1 MNEIVLSPLP
11 PKFNFDTLPILKQLT
26 LSHKALAEL
35 KGFADQIPN
44 KEILINSLTL
54 QEAKD
59 SSEIENIITTQDE
72 LFEALAVETMH
83 ISDNIKEVLNYRKA
97 LKFGFEQLKIRDIIT
112 SNDIVAIQKVL
123 SGNDAGIRKQS
134 GTVLK
139 NAKTG
144 EVIYTPPQ
152 DEMTIRS
159 LLANLEK
166 FINEPN
172 ELDSLIMMG
181 IIHYQF
187 ESIHPFYDGN
197 GRTGRIL
204 NILYLCANKLLDSPI
219 LYLSGYIIKHK
230 SDYYRLLQEV
240 RIQGAWEEWILY
252 MLKGVEET
260 AIQTLKKAKNIKILV
275 DATANEVKEKLPKIY
290 TKELI
295 DAIFTEVYTK
305 TAYIEDALKVERH
318 TASKYLKELE
328 KIGVLESY
336 KKSRNV
342 LYINPKLYNLLK
354 ESIW

>member
-11 PKFNFDTLPILKQLT
+11 PEFNFDTLPILKQLT

-72 LFEALAVETMH
+72 LFEALAVETIH

-97 LKFGFEQLKIRDIIT
+97 LKFGFEQLKIKEIIT
-112 SNDIVAIQKVL
+112 SNDIVSIQKVL

-204 NILYLCANKLLDSPI
+204 NILHLCANKLLDSPI

-240 RIQGAWEEWILY
+240 RTQDAWEEWILY
-252 MLKGVEET
+252 MLKGVEQT
-260 AIQTLKKAKNIKILV
+260 AIQTLKKVKNIKILV
-275 DATANEVKEKLPKIY
+275 DTTAHEVKEKLPKIY

-342 LYINPKLYNLLK
+342 LYINPKLYSLLK

>member
-1 MNEIVLSPLP
+1 MNEFILPALP
-11 PKFNFDTLPILKQLT
+11 PKFDFDTVPILKQL
-26 LSHKALAEL
+26 SQSNKALAEL

-72 LFEALAVETMH
+72 LFEALAIDSSH
-83 ISDNIKEVLNYRKA
+83 ISNNIKEVLNYRKA
-97 LKFGFEQLKIRDIIT
+97 LRFGFEQLQKRQIIT
-112 SNDIVAIQKVL
+112 TNDIVAIQKEL
-123 SGNDAGIRKQS
+123 SENDAGIRKQV

-139 NAKTG
+139 NLKTG

-152 DEMTIRS
+152 DEETIRN

-166 FINEPN
+166 CINEPN
-172 ELDSLIMMG
+172 VFDPLIMMA
-181 IIHYQF
+181 ILHYQF

-204 NILYLCANKLLDSPI
+204 NILYLCNQGLLDSPI

-230 SDYYRLLQEV
+230 SDRLLQEV
-240 RIQGAWEEWILY
+240 RTKETWEEWTLY
-252 MLKGVEET
+252 ILKGIEQT
-260 AIQTLKKAKNIKILV
+260 AIQTLQKAKAIKNLV
-275 DATANEVKEKLPKIY
+275 DETALEVKEKLPKIY
-290 TKELI
+290 KKELI

-305 TAYIEDALKVERH
+305 TAYVEAALDVERH
-318 TASKYLKELE
+318 AAAKYLKELE
-328 KIGVLESY
+328 KIGVLESF
-336 KKSRNV
+336 KKSRTV

-354 ESIW
+354 GDIW